1 MTNTG
6 MFFRM
11 LLSAVFRRR
20 SRAVMAVVASLV
32 GAATLSCLAM
42 ICIAVPQ
49 QMNQEMRAYGAN
61 LIVTPL
67 ADSENGK
74 SGIDDAMVEHTTEMV
89 SAKGSEKHATYR
101 YENVRVNAA
110 PYVMAGVNPA
120 QVRNLNHHWVVDGSW
135 PSAGKVLVGRDVAD
149 AMGLKVGGSITIGY
163 RASDNAASSGQASQ
177 SGTDGTDGTAQS
189 GTGGT
194 SDGQTSSGSTGAQQT
209 QNGHVSSDIM
219 DTSGTEFRVAGI
231 VDTGGSEDS
240 IIYALAG
247 DVDKLT
253 GSTRGV
259 DVIEY
264 SSGAS
269 DLTALVNS
277 INDMTSMHV
286 KAQQVT
292 KITASDTRVITMLQ
306 TLFWIVSL
314 VVLVFTLVGVGTTIS
329 SIVSQRRNEIGLRK
343 ALGASSHAIGVEFYV
358 ESAVY
363 GLLGGLLGTATG
375 YGMARWLCATVFERS
390 IGFNWWLAVVSVVF
404 SALVA
409 VVASIPP
416 VHRATRIDP
425 AVVLCE
431 E

>member
-32 GAATLSCLAM
+32 GAATLFCLAM

-67 ADSENGK
+67 ADSENSK
-74 SGIDDAMVEHTTEMV
+74 SGIDDAMVEHTTQMV

-135 PSAGKVLVGRDVAD
+135 PSTGKVLVGRDVAD

-177 SGTDGTDGTAQS
+177 PGTD
-189 GTGGT
+189 GT
-194 SDGQTSSGSTGAQQT
+194 SDGQTSSSSTGAQQT